1 MLPDT
6 IDCVVGDCLG
16 GIEPNRTTGV
26 NMTRKDY
33 VAIAKAISESGVK
46 ELDKMIVAR
55 SMAEV
60 FKENNERFDYSRFFE
75 ACIQKEVSR

>member
-1 MLPDT
+1 
-6 IDCVVGDCLG
+6 
-16 GIEPNRTTGV
+16 
-26 NMTRKDY
+26 MTRKDY

-60 FKENNERFDYSRFFE
+60 FKKDNERFDYSRFFE
-75 ACIQKEVSR
+75 ACIQKGVSR

>member
-1 MLPDT
+1 
-6 IDCVVGDCLG
+6 
-16 GIEPNRTTGV
+16 
-26 NMTRKDY
+26 MTRKDY

-60 FKENNERFDYSRFFE
+60 FKKDNERFDYSRFFE
-75 ACIQKEVSR
+75 ACIQKEVVR